1 LPTWSFRNEKI
12 KKNKMNTDKL
22 LYNVLHID
30 LTTKRFWVK
39 KRNDLFDKYIGGT
52 GVATKLLMEE
62 CPQGADALG
71 SDNPIILAVGPLTG
85 VYPLAS
91 KTVAMFKSPLT
102 GNLGESHVGG
112 RSAIAIR
119 MAGYGAIVINGKSD
133 IPVYISIHGKKV
145 KFKEATTIWG
155 MKSSITA
162 GRIMRENET
171 GHGVRSILRI
181 GRAGEKMV
189 KYAAVTAETYRHFG
203 RLGLGA
209 VFGSKLLKGIVIAG
223 ENTVKLAD
231 PKGFKKLYN
240 RLYEAAVDTSLMKKY
255 HDLGTPV
262 NVMVLDK
269 IGALPVKNLT
279 ERNLKGIEK
288 ISGEYLA
295 ANYLARRIA
304 CAHCP
309 VGCIHLAAI
318 KEVSEHEDYFHK
330 TTLIGYDFELI
341 YSLGSMLGIT
351 EPEPMLKLI
360 EEVEVECV
368 DAMSV
373 GVVMAWATEMFEK
386 KLISENETLGL
397 KPVWGEASTYME
409 MLSKI
414 VLQENDFYKAL
425 ASGVDY
431 ASSIYGG
438 KEFALSFGKNE
449 MPGYHTGPATYLGFL
464 LGARHSHLDNAG
476 YSIDQ
481 SELLTKDLKPEDV
494 VEKII
499 KEESLR
505 QILSSIMIC
514 FFARGIYTIDV
525 VAEALKTIGFEFSDE
540 DLLKIGREIL
550 ADKYRFKAANGH
562 SIRDLRIP
570 ERIYEAPDPT
580 GKITPEFIEKGLK
593 YASIQLENK

>member
-1 LPTWSFRNEKI
+1 
-12 KKNKMNTDKL
+12 MNSDKL
-22 LYNVLHID
+22 LHKVLYID
-30 LTTKRFWVK
+30 LTNKKFWVK
-39 KRNDLFDKYIGGT
+39 NRKDLFDKYIGGT
-52 GVATKLLMEE
+52 GVAIQLLKEE
-62 CPQGADALG
+62 CPVGADVFG
-71 SDNPIILAVGPLTG
+71 PENPIIMAVGPLTG

-119 MAGYGAIVINGKSD
+119 MAGYGALVIRGKSD
-133 IPVYISIHGKKV
+133 IPVYLSIHDKKV
-145 KFKEATTIWG
+145 IFKEATTIWG

-162 GRIMRENET
+162 GRIMRENEK
-171 GHGVRSILRI
+171 GQGVRSIMRI
-181 GRAGEKMV
+181 GRGGEKLV

-209 VFGSKLLKGIVIAG
+209 VFGSKMLKGIVIAG
-223 ENTVKLAD
+223 ENTVKLSD

-240 RLYEAAVDTSLMKKY
+240 KLYEAAVDTSLMKKY

-295 ANYLARRIA
+295 ENYLARRIA

-318 KEVSEHEDYFHK
+318 REVSEHEDYFHK

-341 YSLGSMLGIT
+341 FSLGSMLGIT
-351 EPEPMLKLI
+351 DPEAMLKLI

-386 KLISENETLGL
+386 KLISEKETLGL
-397 KPVWGEASTYME
+397 KPVWGNSATYME
-409 MLSKI
+409 MLTKI
-414 VLQENDFYKAL
+414 VLQENDFYSAL
-425 ASGVDY
+425 AQGVDY

-438 KEFALSFGKNE
+438 SEFAMSFGKNE
-449 MPGYHTGPATYLGFL
+449 MPGYNTGPATYLGFL

-481 SELLTKDLKPEDV
+481 TEMLTKDLAPEDV
-494 VEKII
+494 VDKII

-505 QILSSIMIC
+505 QILSSILIC

-525 VAEALKTIGFEFSDE
+525 VSEALKTIGIDFKDDE
-540 DLLKIGREIL
+540 LLKLGREIL
-550 ADKYRFKAANGH
+550 SEKYKFKAAEGH
-562 SIRDLRIP
+562 SIKDLRVP
-570 ERIYEAPDPT
+570 ERIYEAKDPT
-580 GKITPEFIEKGLK
+580 GKITSEFIKRGFD
-593 YASIQLENK
+593 YASDKLEEK